1 MKRALPYLPPLLL
14 CAVALF
20 QVHLVKAHGLTPW
33 KGGGF
38 GMFSTNDNEFR
49 HTEVWVEGPEERRSI
64 DVTGDYAVAL
74 IATYPSR
81 ERLTSMARRIGEV
94 QRARGAD
101 VNRVRVAVWRRDFAR
116 ETLEP
121 RLVLVREVVVDI
133 DSQ

>member
-1 MKRALPYLPPLLL
+1 
-14 CAVALF
+14 
-20 QVHLVKAHGLTPW
+20 
-33 KGGGF
+33 
-38 GMFSTNDNEFR
+38 MFSTNDTEYR
-49 HTEVWVEGPEERRSI
+49 HTEVWVEEPEGRRSI
-64 DVTGDYAVAL
+64 NVTGDYAVAL

-81 ERLTSMARRIGEV
+81 ERLTSMARRIGDV